1 MWSIPISDSRRFSF
15 YQIWKCRLLQIHVHW
30 HDKVQLGPHQSQS
43 CLEWDISEPKMH
55 VRLDIFRQLIHFI
68 YISFLLRASW
78 KISLFAKRCNPRKIK
93 TLLTCLLT
101 YFLYLSGS
109 ESKVTS
115 GVLDIQVELFPKTKQ
130 TLSDE
135 VITAQIQLERERHA
149 KQERLFIVYTK
160 QWWKEYL
167 SIREIHQDRLVKI
180 FAQVRL
186 HNLYSMLLI
195 MAVSTNGPR

>member
-1 MWSIPISDSRRFSF
+1 M
-15 YQIWKCRLLQIHVHW
+15 
-30 HDKVQLGPHQSQS
+30 QLGPHQSQS
-43 CLEWDISEPKMH
+43 CLEWDISESKMH
-55 VRLDIFRQLIHFI
+55 VWLDIFRQLIHFI

-78 KISLFAKRCNPRKIK
+78 KISLFAKCCNPHKIE
-93 TLLTCLLT
+93 TVLA

-195 MAVSTNGPR
+195 MAVSTKGPR